1 MANLSAVSAAIG
13 TQRQFAKQP
22 VSTYQKSLRNPN
34 FSSGI
39 SQRPD
44 IDAQHLARALGVLGN
59 GLVAESIAADRRE
72 REQLTT
78 EDAERM
84 IAGKTADDLKH
95 FDITQ
100 ALQHSDK
107 DFNLTDNPYAVATLN
122 KSIGQVA
129 AMSARDKYLSEN
141 PGVPKSIN
149 EAVQGYNKVAQEI
162 YKGFQDN
169 ISNKYAFDKG
179 FTQVSF
185 QEALNVAN
193 TAGQKINAE
202 RKSQG
207 QRAVNVKLQNLMM
220 GADTLDDA
228 TFAAS
233 FGELS
238 RELMAYVDN
247 SGEALSILQGNLQA
261 LAENAT
267 TTEKLNAI
275 KDTVFFGADRKLG
288 DELPF
293 FPFYK
298 RVAENFNNTVAARI
312 YDSAKNADG
321 TINWD
326 KVDKALNS
334 LPASAT
340 STSIPQVDL
349 PQYSGDL
356 ENLTPTLKN
365 VLPSVGGL
373 LSMLGYGD
381 IAEYTSGYRDPEY
394 NASVNGAPNSY
405 HTGGDAVDVYLGDLS
420 EEEQEVVRDNFTPYF
435 KEVLYHD
442 AGSGT
447 HLHLG
452 GYMGGLD
459 NRADN
464 TEATAAAYSPD
475 RKQKI
480 MRMLEARDADA
491 RRVAK
496 ERQQELYEN
505 TVRNMMSAGSEEEA
519 MQAISNSGLPY
530 SKQQRLMRSVRS
542 QYKAI
547 NKGNLT
553 AEDKRWLQYQKS
565 RVWTDMETIEKYNS
579 VVADPDNFVDS
590 TLQEKANDAARRLNN
605 YWKWCIPGYGKKSEK
620 AEEPAAVNAVS
631 EEASKDALPAKA
643 PAVDPAV
650 KYSEAK
656 QEIAELRRDGWSD
669 GQIIDAMF
677 DYAKDEDLDIAK
689 LLELLDKE
697 E

>member
-1 MANLSAVSAAIG
+1 MANPTAVSAAIG
-13 TQRQFAKQP
+13 TKRQFGKQP
-22 VSTYQKSLRNPN
+22 VGTYQKSLRNPS
-34 FSSGI
+34 FSGGI
-39 SQRPD
+39 SSRPD
-44 IDAQHLARALGVLGN
+44 LDAQHLARALGVLGN
-59 GLVAESIAADRRE
+59 NLVAESIAADKRE

-84 IAGKTADDLKH
+84 IAGKTADDLKD
-95 FDITQ
+95 FDINQ

-107 DFNLTDNPYAVATLN
+107 GFNLTDNPYAVAALN

-129 AMSARDKYLSEN
+129 ALSARDKYLSEN

-149 EAVQGYNKVAQEI
+149 EAVAGYNEAAQQV
-162 YKGFQDN
+162 YKDFQGN

-179 FTQVSF
+179 FTSVSF

-207 QRAVNVKLQNLMM
+207 QRAVNVKMQNLMM
-220 GADTLDDA
+220 GADQLDDA

-247 SGEALSILQGNLQA
+247 SGEALGILQGNLQT
-261 LAENAT
+261 LAASAT
-267 TTEKLNAI
+267 STEKLNVL

-298 RVAENFNNTVAARI
+298 QIAENFNNTVAGRI
-312 YDSAKNADG
+312 YETAKNADG
-321 TINWD
+321 TVNWE

-340 STSIPQVDL
+340 SKGIPQVDL

-356 ENLTPTLKN
+356 DHLTPALKE

-381 IAEYTSGYRDPEY
+381 VAEYTSGYRDPEY

-405 HTGGDAVDVYLGDLS
+405 HTGGDAVDVYLGNLS
-420 EEEQEVVRDNFTPYF
+420 EDEQETVKENFAPYF

-442 AGSGT
+442 AGSGI

-452 GYMGGLD
+452 GYMGGLED
-459 NRADN
+459 RADN
-464 TEATAAAYSPD
+464 AEATAAAYSPD

-480 MRMLEARDADA
+480 MTLLEARDADA
-491 RRVAK
+491 RRLAK
-496 ERQQELYEN
+496 ERQDELYEN
-505 TVRNMMSAGSEEEA
+505 TVRSMMTAGSEEEA
-519 MQAISNSGLPY
+519 LQAIANSGLPY
-530 SKQQRLMRSVRS
+530 SKQQSLIKSVRS

-547 NKGNLT
+547 NKGNLSP
-553 AEDKRWLQYQKS
+553 EDQYFLKYQKNAL
-565 RVWTDMETIEKYNS
+565 WKDKEILDKYNA
-579 VVADPDNFVDS
+579 VVDDPNDFIGS
-590 TLQEKANDAARRLNN
+590 HAGLQEKADDACRRINN
-605 YWKWCIPGYGKKSEK
+605 YWKWCIPGYAEK
-620 AEEPAAVNAVS
+620 L
-631 EEASKDALPAKA
+631 KQQKA
-643 PAVDPAV
+643 
-650 KYSEAK
+650 EAK
-656 QEIAELRRDGWSD
+656 QETEQKAPDNESLYTKAKQDVASLRAEGYPDDQLFNAMLAYSKDNKLDLTRLLQDSNILTIKDGL
-669 GQIIDAMF
+669 
-677 DYAKDEDLDIAK
+677 K
-689 LLELLDKE
+689 
-697 E
+697 